1 VFLTGAGSGLGRGMT
16 LKFAALGSNLTISDI
31 NEEGLKE
38 TKDLV
43 FKLTGKTDNLCLIKL
58 DVSNRDA
65 IKEAAIEARKKFGDV
80 DILINNAGIV
90 QGKEIL
96 DLNEKMASLSFKV
109 NMECHL
115 WLIKEFLP
123 GMVEKNKG

>member
-1 VFLTGAGSGLGRGMT
+1 MT

>member
-1 VFLTGAGSGLGRGMT
+1 MQELVKLNPQKIVLACRSQERATEAMNKIGGNNLDFIPLDLNDLNSVAEFAKVFNQKYDRL
-16 LKFAALGSNLTISDI
+16 
-31 NEEGLKE
+31 
-38 TKDLV
+38 
-43 FKLTGKTDNLCLIKL
+43 
-58 DVSNRDA
+58 
-65 IKEAAIEARKKFGDV
+65 